1 MRMGV
6 KEITTITFYNSL
18 LKRLIYFVFKILK
31 KAQLQIEINKEKKK
45 KKKKGRRE
53 HRDVKME

>member
-18 LKRLIYFVFKILK
+18 LKRSIYFVFKILK
-31 KAQLQIEINKEKKK
+31 KAQLQIEINKEKRKK
-45 KKKKGRRE
+45 EERKKRT
-53 HRDVKME
+53 